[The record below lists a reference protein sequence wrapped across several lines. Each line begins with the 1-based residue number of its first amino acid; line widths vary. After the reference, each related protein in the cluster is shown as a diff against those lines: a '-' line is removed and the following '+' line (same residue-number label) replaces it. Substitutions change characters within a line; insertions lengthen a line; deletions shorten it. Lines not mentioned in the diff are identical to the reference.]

1 MLPVS
6 MKLCGMILLSIGDF
20 YSFHLYFVLCPSSR
34 YGPRNN
40 SNWLLFAHDIYG
52 PDSVRTKQYCE
63 KMATDLG
70 VTCIIPDFFRGLVRP
85 DPRPNWE
92 DKYSEYKNQSYMAQ
106 YFPLIRK

>member
-1 MLPVS
+1 MMVMLTVS
-6 MKLCGMILLSIGDF
+6 MKLWGMILLFTGDF
-20 YSFHLYFVLCPSSR
+20 INFHLHFDLFQSSR

-40 SNWLLFAHDIYG
+40 ANWLLFAHDIYG
-52 PDSVRTKQYCE
+52 PDSGRTKQYCE

-92 DKYSEYKNQSYMAQ
+92 DTYSEYKNY
-106 YFPLIRK
+106 